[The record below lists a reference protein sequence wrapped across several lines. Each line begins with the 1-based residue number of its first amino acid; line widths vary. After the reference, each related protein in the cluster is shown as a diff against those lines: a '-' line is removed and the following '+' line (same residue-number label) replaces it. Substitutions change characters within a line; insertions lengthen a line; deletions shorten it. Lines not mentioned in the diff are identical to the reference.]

1 MSLHV
6 LTDESDESGSES
18 ERDVAV
24 PKKRRKREAP
34 PVPPRRMPSPEP
46 QQEPSL
52 SRSSSLLQFECL
64 EQALSQEEL
73 EEEEEEEE
81 EDDPMVFRTSATDK
95 PFSSG
100 ESQPP
105 SFSSFS
111 FDSLDTSGSRRRCSS
126 PLKDSL
132 EDEELD
138 ETASSSPG
146 CSSSSDDESY
156 FLDRH
161 HKLSGSLGRSRLRS
175 YRSFDSLVHAMRP
188 GRMPLSCVSLE
199 NAVLQEEEDENKT
212 PSKKSSENLSED
224 SGFGEMSMRRQSAAQ
239 PIAEEDEEKV
249 EPEEPG
255 VNKEEPPALDK
266 QQPPDVSADASSPH
280 PAAAVAAAA
289 DEGEA
294 VELNLEEF
302 EEGQVAAGW
311 GPPSRQQE
319 PPHHHSQGH
328 THDTTTVL
336 AAASCGADQWS
347 DSHLVE
353 FNSDLSVNEEP
364 PPVPP
369 PVCEFYCSA
378 PSLLSEAPMSA
389 VPMRP
394 EPPAPAWNMHPPMEI
409 TEEVIL
415 KTTTSPDAS
424 PKTSKSNKFGSFF
437 QRFSFR
443 KSKGKKSPSKQSQED
458 IRTTEAIH
466 SVEETAAELS
476 NLDTQLLS
484 SKRARAV
491 PPPLPPVG
499 PPKSRLLG
507 IVGRRKA
514 ADNTAAQCAPLATPY
529 ADGGKQKIDIGISSN
544 GGSKEISPRAAAA
557 AGANKKA
564 SSLVNIT
571 AMNIVDIDISEPAPQ
586 GHHLSLSVAR
596 PSAAAANDPRAKSME
611 FLLDDENKA
620 AVQVSHRFFPSF
632 FIYFAAGA
640 KPPVGIFPAAAFGAV
655 FLLSFN

>member
-1 MSLHV
+1 
-6 LTDESDESGSES
+6 
-18 ERDVAV
+18 
-24 PKKRRKREAP
+24 
-34 PVPPRRMPSPEP
+34 
-46 QQEPSL
+46 L

-81 EDDPMVFRTSATDK
+81 DDDPMVFRTSATDK

-132 EDEELD
+132 EEED
-138 ETASSSPG
+138 MSSSPG

-249 EPEEPG
+249 EPEEQRA

-266 QQPPDVSADASSPH
+266 QQPPDVSAAAGCGEDAS
-280 PAAAVAAAA
+280 AAASA

-311 GPPSRQQE
+311 GPPSRQQQQQ
-319 PPHHHSQGH
+319 PHSHSQGH

-336 AAASCGADQWS
+336 AAASCGADHQWS
-347 DSHLVE
+347 DAHLVE

-389 VPMRP
+389 VPLRP
-394 EPPAPAWNMHPPMEI
+394 EPPAPAWDMHPPMEI

-415 KTTTSPDAS
+415 KTVTTSPDAS

-466 SVEETAAELS
+466 SVEAVAAELS
-476 NLDTQLLS
+476 NLDAPQPRRT
-484 SKRARAV
+484 ARAV

-507 IVGRRKA
+507 IVGRGGRKQA
-514 ADNTAAQCAPLATPY
+514 ADDNTAAQHFAPLATPY

-596 PSAAAANDPRAKSME
+596 PTANAANDPRAKSME
-611 FLLDDENKA
+611 FLLDEENKA

-632 FIYFAAGA
+632 SIYFAAA
-640 KPPVGIFPAAAFGAV
+640 AVGNFTAPFGAV
-655 FLLSFN
+655 FLLAFN

>member
-1 MSLHV
+1 MCSLHGD
-6 LTDESDESGSES
+6 TGESEEESDSES

-73 EEEEEEEE
+73 EEEDEEEEEE

-111 FDSLDTSGSRRRCSS
+111 FDSLDTNGSRRRCSS

-132 EDEELD
+132 EDEDLD

-146 CSSSSDDESY
+146 CSSSDDESY

-175 YRSFDSLVHAMRP
+175 YRSFDSLVIAMRP

-249 EPEEPG
+249 EEPAA

-266 QQPPDVSADASSPH
+266 QQPPDVSAEAGCGEDAS
-280 PAAAVAAAA
+280 AASA

-311 GPPSRQQE
+311 GPPTPRPQ
-319 PPHHHSQGH
+319 HSQGH

-336 AAASCGADQWS
+336 AASSCGADHQWIS
-347 DSHLVE
+347 DAHLVE

-369 PVCEFYCSA
+369 PVCDFYCSA

-389 VPMRP
+389 VPLRP
-394 EPPAPAWNMHPPMEI
+394 EPPAPAWDMHPPMEI

-415 KTTTSPDAS
+415 KTTNSPDAS

-458 IRTTEAIH
+458 ITTTEAIH
-466 SVEETAAELS
+466 SVEATAAELS

-484 SKRARAV
+484 SKRTRAV

-507 IVGRRKA
+507 IVGRRKQE
-514 ADNTAAQCAPLATPY
+514 NTAAQSLATPY
-529 ADGGKQKIDIGISSN
+529 ADGGKHQKIDIGISSN

-596 PSAAAANDPRAKSME
+596 PTSNAANDPRAKSME
-611 FLLDDENKA
+611 FLLDEENKA
-620 AVQVSHRFFPSF
+620 AVQVSHRFFSSF
-632 FIYFAAGA
+632 SICFAAAA
-640 KPPVGIFPAAAFGAV
+640 KPYVGNFRAPFRAV
-655 FLLSFN
+655 FLLAFN